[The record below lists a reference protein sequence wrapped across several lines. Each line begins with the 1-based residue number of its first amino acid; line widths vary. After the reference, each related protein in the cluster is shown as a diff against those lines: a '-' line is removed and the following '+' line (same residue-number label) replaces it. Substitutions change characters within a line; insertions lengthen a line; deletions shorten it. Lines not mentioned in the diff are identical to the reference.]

1 MAVSE
6 HPWKWAWRGVGCRP
20 IRFSAT
26 RRLRPGSNS
35 RGVLNLDKRSTDLDD
50 RDILVLGGAGYIGG
64 VLVPDLVGAGAR
76 VRILDR
82 LIYDNGFA
90 LQHLLD
96 DEQVS
101 FQFGD
106 MWEPDVLEKAVRG
119 ATDVVLLASLV
130 GDPIC
135 KKYPLLAVR
144 TNEEAPLR
152 MLGALDSFG
161 VDRFVFLSTC
171 SNYGLL
177 PPDVLATEETELNPQ
192 SLYARTKIRVE
203 EELLKQS
210 DNAGFAGTILR
221 LATAYGLSPRMRFDL
236 TVSQFVWEIA
246 TGSGLVVYDAD
257 TWRPYCH
264 IRDISKAIN
273 AVLTADDQVVRNEV
287 FNVGD
292 TREQFTKR
300 MIVEQVQRYVPDAK
314 IEYRSGDTDPRNYRV
329 SFEKIADKLQFS
341 CDYTV
346 GSYVPKLVEAVANGI
361 FPDDIGSI
369 RYGNYDVVT
378 SYAEIEKDLTES

>member
-1 MAVSE
+1 MR
-6 HPWKWAWRGVGCRP
+6 PGGWASGPNTRGVP
-20 IRFSAT
+20 
-26 RRLRPGSNS
+26 
-35 RGVLNLDKRSTDLDD
+35 NLHKRSLDLID
-50 RDILVLGGAGYIGG
+50 RDILVVGGAGYIGG
-64 VLVPDLVGAGAR
+64 VLVPDLLEAGAR

-96 DEQVS
+96 GERVS

-106 MWEPDVLEKAVRG
+106 MWEPDQLERAARG

-135 KKYPLLAVR
+135 KKYPRLAVR

-152 MLGALDSFG
+152 ILESLDSFG
-161 VDRFVFLSTC
+161 VGRFIFLSTC

-203 EELLKQS
+203 EELLKQG
-210 DNAGFAGTILR
+210 DGAAYAGTILR

-264 IRDISKAIN
+264 VRDISQAITT
-273 AVLTADDQVVRNEV
+273 VLTSDDQLVRNEV

-300 MIVEQVQRYVPDAK
+300 MIVEQVQKYVPEAEV
-314 IEYRSGDTDPRNYRV
+314 EYRSGDTDPRNYRV
-329 SFEKIADKLQFS
+329 SFEKIADKLQFG
-341 CDYTV
+341 CDYSV
-346 GSYVPKLVEAVANGI
+346 GSYVPRLVDAVVNGI

-369 RYGNYDVVT
+369 RYGNYDVVP
-378 SYAEIEKDLTES
+378 SYGKIEGDLGLSV